1 VQIDE
6 LIYLIKLSVDI
17 AQKRTNSEAVAMSEV
32 SQAPSQKVTLED
44 TASHDDGV
52 S

>member
-6 LIYLIKLSVDI
+6 LIYLIKSVDI